1 MKRKTITSSA
11 RRRRKIVRNVCLT
24 AVSVLI
30 IIFIVFP
37 ILYMVLNSL
46 MSESEIKRYYG
57 EGASLHMIPDVVSL
71 ESYYRIM
78 IQSPEYLRKFWISLA
93 ISGVIVLAQFVFSA
107 MAAFAFAKYRFKG
120 RKVLLFVFI
129 MMMLLPVQTVIVPNY
144 LLFDNMKLI
153 NTYWCLI
160 VSGSFMPFGT
170 VLLTQGFKAV
180 PNELIEA
187 ARLDGA
193 GTMRILWQII
203 LPVAKG
209 SVICLL
215 ILTFIDAWNMVE
227 QPVAFLNETY
237 QYPLSVF
244 LAYFNKD
251 NLAMSFSCGVLSM
264 LPGLLLF
271 LYYRDE
277 LAEGIEVTGL

>member
-1 MKRKTITSSA
+1 MKKKTASYSV
-11 RRRRKIVRNVCLT
+11 RRRRRTVKNVCLT

-30 IIFIVFP
+30 IVFIVFP
-37 ILYMVLNSL
+37 VLYMVLNSL
-46 MSESEIKRYYG
+46 MSSGEIERYYG
-57 EGASLHMIPDVVSL
+57 EGASFHMIPDVVSL
-71 ESYYRIM
+71 ESFYRIM
-78 IQSPEYLRKFWISLA
+78 IQSPEYLRKFWISFL

-107 MAAFAFAKYRFKG
+107 MAAFAFAKYRFRG
-120 RKVLLFVFI
+120 RKFLFFVFI

-144 LLFDNMKLI
+144 LLFDRLKLI

-160 VSGSFMPFGT
+160 VSGSFMPLGT
-170 VLLTQGFKAV
+170 VLLTQGFKSV

-193 GTMRILWQII
+193 GTMRILWQIVVPI
-203 LPVAKG
+203 AKG

-215 ILTFIDAWNMVE
+215 LLTFIDAWNMVE
-227 QPVAFLNETY
+227 QPVAFLNETS

-244 LAYFNKD
+244 LAYFNRE
-251 NLAMSFSCGVLSM
+251 NLALSFSCGVLSM